1 MIQTQFNAFIKI
13 VRSDNGGKYLS
24 SSLSTFLHDHG
35 IIHQTTC
42 VDTPQKNGAAKQRN
56 RHLLEVTWSLMIDM
70 HGPKSNW
77 GDALLA
83 TTYLINRMPS
93 CVTDF
98 KTHRLHLYLLP
109 KVSFQRYLVVSIL
122 FTFMVLLGVN

>member
-1 MIQTQFNAFIKI
+1 MIQTQFNASIKI

-24 SSLSTFLHDHG
+24 SSPSTFLRDHG

-42 VDTPQKNGAAKQRN
+42 VNTPQQNGAAKQRN
-56 RHLLEVTWSLMIDM
+56 QHLLEVTQSLMIDM

-83 TTYLINRMPS
+83 TTYLINWMPS

-98 KTHRLHLYLLP
+98 KTHRLHLYLLL
-109 KVSFQRYLVVSIL
+109 KVSFQRCLVVSIL
-122 FTFMVLLGVN
+122 FTFMVRLGVN